1 MPHTTNTAQAAIPSC
16 LRKAFTVNYS
26 AAAPLMTDTEP
37 APLMSLGLP

>member
-1 MPHTTNTAQAAIPSC
+1 MPQTTSIAQAAIPSF
-16 LRKAFTVNYS
+16 LRNAFTVNYS